1 MGNTNFSIMLPRLLF
16 TRNHGAELVAK
27 AVRERLGVE
36 QCTVNERNDVIIR
49 DGERDLKVSPSML
62 RSFTRAHLDD
72 RFPGRRTRSFS
83 TGLII
88 MAQCSSR
95 LPSPSLVKPFT
106 QTQ

>member
-49 DGERDLKVSPSML
+49 DGERDLKVSPSLYDLLHELILMTGFRL
-62 RSFTRAHLDD
+62 CVQDHSAQGLSSWHNAH
-72 RFPGRRTRSFS
+72 FIFRR
-83 TGLII
+83 G
-88 MAQCSSR
+88 AW
-95 LPSPSLVKPFT
+95 
-106 QTQ
+106 